1 MLQRRSFKQ
10 ISQRIGSAATVERTE
25 PLKARYRRSLPSR
38 LCVTKAMTDDQLHS
52 ALQAEYFQLQK
63 VVEDMDG
70 RVVTI
75 KAWSVSFSLVA
86 VAGAFASKA
95 AGVLLL
101 ACVSAVLFW
110 WIEARWK
117 TFQDAYYGRIDE
129 LERHFRDEKALD
141 SALQIRTSWYRC
153 WKAGGRKRLWQILG
167 WPHVALPHV
176 VVAGLAIVLYMLVQL
191 EVVRL

>member
-1 MLQRRSFKQ
+1 MN
-10 ISQRIGSAATVERTE
+10 E
-25 PLKARYRRSLPSR
+25 
-38 LCVTKAMTDDQLHS
+38 DQLHV

-70 RVVTI
+70 RAVTV

-86 VAGAFASKA
+86 IAGAFASTRIH
-95 AGVLLL
+95 VLLL
-101 ACVSAVLFW
+101 ACASALIFW

-129 LERHFRDEKALD
+129 IERHFRDEKKLE
-141 SALQIRTSWYRC
+141 SALQIRTSWYKY
-153 WKAGGRKRLWQILG
+153 WNAGGKKRLWQIML

-176 VVAGLAIVLYMLVQL
+176 IVAVLALVLYLLAQFKVVQL
-191 EVVRL
+191 